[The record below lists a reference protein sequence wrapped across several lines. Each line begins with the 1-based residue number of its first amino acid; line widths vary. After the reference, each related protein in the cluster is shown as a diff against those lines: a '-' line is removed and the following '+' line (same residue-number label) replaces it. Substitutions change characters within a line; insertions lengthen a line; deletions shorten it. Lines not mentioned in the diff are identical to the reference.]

1 MVGVGF
7 LLAAGV
13 LSGCASVL
21 QGDSGTGGSGGGGG
35 GTAPGPGPYEHPIGA
50 EEPVV
55 SVSVS
60 GGFLPVEAS
69 LRTTAQLLL
78 LGDGTVV
85 VPGVTTEIYPGPA
98 LYPLQAATVTEEQI
112 QELIKAADD
121 AGLLDGEID
130 YGQPPIADAPDTT
143 VELTVD
149 GRTVTQSAYALDEQD
164 ENSPGIS
171 DDQLAARTALRGF
184 IDTAQ
189 GLGGQA
195 SESYVPTGVV
205 AYWVNIESMTPVED
219 PALDQPAQTWPIT
232 TAPTPPTGS
241 ELTSCVAVTGEEVG
255 PLLEALVQA
264 NELTPWTIGSEPA
277 ARMVFRPQ
285 LPGDPGCNR

>member
-1 MVGVGF
+1 MVVVGF

-21 QGDSGTGGSGGGGG
+21 QGDSGTGDGGGGGG
-35 GTAPGPGPYEHPIGA
+35 GTAPGPGPYEHPTGA

-60 GGFLPVEAS
+60 GGFLPVEVS
-69 LRTTAQLLL
+69 LRTTAQVLL

-85 VPGVTTEIYPGPA
+85 APGVTTDIYPGPA

-112 QELIKAADD
+112 QELIRAADD

-149 GRTVTQSAYALDEQD
+149 GRTVTQTAYALGEQVETSPGVSDEQR
-164 ENSPGIS
+164 
-171 DDQLAARTALRGF
+171 AARLALQGF
-184 IDTAQ
+184 IETAQ
-189 GLGGQA
+189 GLA
-195 SESYVPTGVV
+195 AEADESYVPGGVV

-219 PALDQPAQTWPIT
+219 PSLDQPAQTWPIT

-277 ARMVFRPQ
+277 ARMVFRPL
-285 LPGDPGCNR
+285 LPGDPGCEK